1 MYVFHKL
8 IKIKTKHYEHPV
20 QLICQRTKFIFQT
33 KVIKDYETHLDNVIF
48 KYDKS
53 RINFFSKC
61 TSQDQYNTS
70 MLKKGLKFL

>member
-33 KVIKDYETHLDNVIF
+33 KVIKDYETHLDNVIDNGPREQSLTG
-48 KYDKS
+48 K
-53 RINFFSKC
+53 RPREV
-61 TSQDQYNTS
+61 
-70 MLKKGLKFL
+70 